1 MKELMKSNNPV
12 LLTYIDA
19 LLNEANIDHEIA
31 DLHIGT
37 LDGVIGALARR
48 VMVNEEDYEAAREI
62 VSTAIANPPPQ
73 PDAE

>member
-1 MKELMKSNNPV
+1 MRELLKSNNPV

-19 LLNEANIDHEIA
+19 LLNEADIFHEIA

-37 LDGVIGALARR
+37 LDGMIGSLARR
-48 VMVNEEDYEAAREI
+48 VMVNEDDFEAAKEI
-62 VSTAIANPPPQ
+62 VRTAIDNPPQ